1 MRVAVRRSGR
11 KPLLLAIAMLVV
23 AALWAAAAPPAATAA
38 PPSNILDTQALQ
50 LQLDSGPVQ
59 GYFLTVLGGA
69 TDADQTPVPIPATI
83 ESIVPGE
90 TQDGAL
96 ILFAATG
103 TTMDDIGGIAA
114 GMSGSPLYIGDPAHP
129 HPDTTDSLI
138 GAVSYGDIFTTG
150 GLGLAT
156 PIEDMITV
164 QTNSAAHATAA
175 TPASHAESVR
185 LAKPVTISG
194 TTVKRV
200 VVAASAGKAKSVKA
214 AADTAVFAPLDV
226 IEIGGLSAHSK
237 LFKQTA
243 AKLEAAGYQV
253 EAAPAASAAG
263 AYDPGWSQTLAA
275 GDSVGTLYS
284 TGDLWIGAAG
294 TVTYVDGT
302 TVMAYGHPLDWL
314 GSTVGYLTNAWV
326 SGIWH
331 TTYEPYKLMVP
342 AATQGTITQDRN
354 SGVEGVVGTL
364 PAATT
369 VTSTV
374 TFGGK
379 TTPPSITQVPQ
390 AVVSSPAFAYTYG
403 VNLPTYAAQVPI
415 YKAIDASLLGGS
427 AATTTTV
434 VVNDGTQDHTV
445 TINNVWDDPGDVTYE
460 TTGDIDNI
468 LGTLTANTDGIAPA
482 TIKSVVFSAALSAQR
497 NETRI
502 VSVEVPG
509 GLKIGAN
516 DVTVKLAKYGVAALQ
531 TTHVTLTL
539 PRGTVLGSGIEVYG
553 AGYGSSGSDFD
564 DYAPMASGLK
574 ARLGATSDDRQSVAD
589 LVASLETAPTNNDIL
604 VDFLGSSTSLVAPE
618 GIGATTSYVNGDLVV
633 RADQMTLRAYPTV
646 VKRHSSALLVGAIMN
661 VNKATTVSLYGTR
674 VGTKTRKLIA
684 TVSVTRMA
692 NGMGVFSYTRKNL
705 TSSTKFT
712 AIWDG
717 DDSNL
722 GATAAATV
730 KVK

>member
-1 MRVAVRRSGR
+1 MHVAVR
-11 KPLLLAIAMLVV
+11 KPRRNLLLLAIALLLV

-38 PPSNILDTQALQ
+38 PPSNTWDLTALQ
-50 LQLDSGPVQ
+50 TQLDSGSVQ

-69 TDADQTPVPIPATI
+69 TDADQAPVAIPATI

-96 ILFAATG
+96 ILFSATG
-103 TTMDDIGGIAA
+103 TTITDIGGIAA
-114 GMSGSPLYIGDPAHP
+114 GMSGSPLYAGDPADP
-129 HPDTTDSLI
+129 HPATDPLI
-138 GAVSYGDIFTTG
+138 GAVSYGDIFTTD

-156 PIEDMITV
+156 PIQYMIAV
-164 QTNSAAHATAA
+164 QTNNSAAKTAA
-175 TPASHAESVR
+175 TPASHAESVQ
-185 LAKPVTISG
+185 LAKPVTISAA
-194 TTVKRV
+194 TVKRV
-200 VVAASAGKAKSVKA
+200 VVAASAGKAKSIRA
-214 AADTAVFAPLDV
+214 ASDTAVFAPLDV
-226 IEIGGLSAHSK
+226 IEIGGLSAQSR

-243 AKLEAAGYQV
+243 SKLEAAGYQV

-263 AYDPGWSQTLAA
+263 DYDPGWSQTLAA

-284 TGDLWIGAAG
+284 IGDLWIGAAG

-369 VTSTV
+369 VTSSA
-374 TFGGK
+374 TFDGGLPVDS
-379 TTPPSITQVPQ
+379 TSQMPQ
-390 AVVSSPAFAYTYG
+390 AVVDGPAFSYLYG

-415 YKAIDASLLGGS
+415 YKAIDAGLLGGS
-427 AATTTTV
+427 ATTTTTV
-434 VVNDGTQDHTV
+434 VVNDGTQDYTV
-445 TINNVWDDPGDVTYE
+445 AINNVWDDPGDVTYE
-460 TTGDIDNI
+460 TTNDIDNI
-468 LGTLTANTDGIAPA
+468 LDTLTANADGIAPA
-482 TIKSVVFSAALSAQR
+482 TIKSVDFSAALSAQR

-502 VSVEVPG
+502 VAAEVPG

-516 DVTVKLAKYGVAALQ
+516 DVTVELAQYGVAALQ
-531 TTHVTLTL
+531 TAHVSLVL
-539 PRGTVLGSGIEVYG
+539 PRGTVLNNGIEVYG
-553 AGYGSSGSDFD
+553 AGYGNSSSFGFG
-564 DYAPMASGLK
+564 PMASGSK

-589 LVASLETAPTNNDIL
+589 LVASLEAAPTNNDIL
-604 VDFLGSSTSLVAPE
+604 VDYLGNSPSSSATLE
-618 GIGATTSYVNGDLVV
+618 GTGATTSFVNGDLTLNS
-633 RADQMTLRAYPTV
+633 DQMFLRALQSV
-646 VKRHSSALLVGAIMN
+646 VKRHASARLMGIIVN
-661 VNKATTVSLYGTR
+661 VDGPSTVSLYGTR
-674 VGTKTRKLIA
+674 VGTKTRKLLA
-684 TVSVTRMA
+684 VVPVTMTTD
-692 NGMGVFSYTRKNL
+692 GMGVFSYTRKNL

-717 DDSNL
+717 HDSDL
-722 GATAAATV
+722 GATATATV